1 VESVIAQI
9 IGLDDDGVGQ
19 ALLDRQSAD
28 RTSRQRP
35 AHFGKATD
43 LTSCND
49 NGVANAENV
58 LDAANPQAQHALSDF
73 NTSKKLTINGIN
85 EVPSPFKQGLGNK
98 ILCGWELAGISIF
111 QSGLPFSVYTAAAY
125 PKGDYNADGLTGTS
139 PTLPLS

>member
-19 ALLDRQSAD
+19 ALLDSQSAD
-28 RTSRQRP
+28 RTSRQGP
-35 AHFGKATD
+35 AHFGKPTD

-73 NTSKKLTINGIN
+73 NTSKKLTIDGIY
-85 EVPSPFKQGLGNK
+85 EVPSAFKQGLGNK
-98 ILCGWELAGISIF
+98 ILGGWNWRGF
-111 QSGLPFSVYTAAAY
+111 RFSRAAFVSVST
-125 PKGDYNADGLTGTS
+125 PQWRIPREITMRMV
-139 PTLPLS
+139 